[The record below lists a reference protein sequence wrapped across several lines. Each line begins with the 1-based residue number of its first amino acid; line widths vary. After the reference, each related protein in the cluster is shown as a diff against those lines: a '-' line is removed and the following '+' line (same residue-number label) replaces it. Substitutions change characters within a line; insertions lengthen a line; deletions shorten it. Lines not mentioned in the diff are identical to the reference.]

1 MKNLIGKFVVATTFS
16 LVATFSQASLIET
29 TAQIEHNYGAGN
41 YSPTSLLSG
50 NSCDTLNAD
59 SVRIY
64 DTGSGCGRF
73 YDNFDFSALD
83 FASVD
88 SFELSLTFA
97 NVNNNVDYSFFGFTY
112 FTDRENWNVRPGAS
126 ASNYAYSDD
135 QNISSGLLFDE
146 TNVDSDTFQDIL
158 DTQNFTLMF
167 AEESISSD
175 NFYLSN
181 ATLTVK
187 GAVEVPEPAPLALF
201 SLGLFVLGVAKKRKK

>member
-1 MKNLIGKFVVATTFS
+1 MKNLMSKLVAVTTLS
-16 LVATFSQASLIET
+16 LVATFSQAALIET
-29 TAQIEHNYGAGN
+29 TTDIVHNYGSDTGN
-41 YSPTSLLSG
+41 YSPTSLISA

-64 DTGSGCGRF
+64 DTSRGCGRF

-88 SFELSLTFA
+88 SFELSLTFSGISRF
-97 NVNNNVDYSFFGFTY
+97 SFVE
-112 FTDRENWNVRPGAS
+112 DWNVRPGAS
-126 ASNYAYSDD
+126 ASNYAYTDD
-135 QNISSGLLFDE
+135 QSISTSLLFDE
-146 TNVDSDTFQDIL
+146 TNVDNDTFQDIL

-167 AEESISSD
+167 AEETWFGD
-175 NFYLSN
+175 NFYLTS

-201 SLGLFVLGVAKKRKK
+201 SLGLFVLGVAQKRKK